1 MHQSV
6 SVKRAARKAEIRFE
20 VLGKRRHHR
29 CSASQQDF
37 LLIDNH
43 RQDVCEHT
51 ALWVTKRGIAEIAR
65 AAVVEVCCCL
75 SVQEFLAAAARQ
87 PHDNIGV
94 FGRALWLLSVQC
106 GCAG

>member
-1 MHQSV
+1 M
-6 SVKRAARKAEIRFE
+6 
-20 VLGKRRHHR
+20 LGKRCHHR

-37 LLIDNH
+37 LLIDDH
-43 RQDVCEHT
+43 SQDVCEHT
-51 ALWVTKRGIAEIAR
+51 ALRVTKRGIAEIAW

-75 SVQEFLAAAARQ
+75 PLQEFLTAAARQ

-94 FGRALWLLSVQC
+94 FGRALWLLSVQY